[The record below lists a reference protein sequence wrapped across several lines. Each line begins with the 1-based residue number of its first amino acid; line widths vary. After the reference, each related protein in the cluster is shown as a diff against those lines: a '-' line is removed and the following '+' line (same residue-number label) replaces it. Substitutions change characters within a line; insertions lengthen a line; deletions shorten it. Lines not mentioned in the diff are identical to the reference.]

1 MHNLLLFMIDFTM
14 HANAVN
20 LRTVGNASTF
30 LAYDEALQ
38 CGYTSD
44 AYLRELATTQL
55 VEGLEKSS
63 SILPSLPLLTLSR
76 VRQ

>member
-20 LRTVGNASTF
+20 LRTVGSASTF

-38 CGYTSD
+38 CGYPSD
-44 AYLRELATTQL
+44 SYLRELATTQL
-55 VEGLEKSS
+55 VG
-63 SILPSLPLLTLSR
+63 
-76 VRQ
+76 V